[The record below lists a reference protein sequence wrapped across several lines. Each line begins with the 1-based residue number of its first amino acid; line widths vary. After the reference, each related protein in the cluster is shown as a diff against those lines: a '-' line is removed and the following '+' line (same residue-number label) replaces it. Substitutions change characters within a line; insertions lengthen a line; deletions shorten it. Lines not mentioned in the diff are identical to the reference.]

1 MNIVEWE
8 RGDNP
13 RRVKTA
19 TVPTPCSHCDNPAC
33 VAAAKDGGAYQRPD
47 GIVIIDPEKAV
58 GQKQIA
64 DACPVGAVYWNED
77 LNLPQKC
84 TMCAELLDDPDY
96 PGFEP
101 RCVEACPNQALV
113 FGDLADP
120 ESNISKLIAA
130 NKVTQLE
137 CLGDM
142 TSNVVHLNIPRKFL
156 AGTVAYP
163 KELEEVCI
171 GARVKVTGEDG
182 TVYEAVTNWAGDWE
196 IEDLPAAK
204 SWKVEITFDGFE
216 PVVYE
221 NERTDGFLNYSQLKN
236 PHGLA
241 KRLFAKRSAGYRLNR
256 KDRFQWN
263 FAMSSL
269 WTAAAPPWASSEAPS
284 RTPPPM
290 IWPAASCRAFWT
302 APAWTPLS
310 STRSSWAS
318 AVRPPMSPTSP
329 GWPL

>member
-1 MNIVEWE
+1 MLKQPMKKPGIAINSARCMACYACFMACKDEHCGWDTALSKAQPELGQYWMNIVEWE

-13 RRVKTA
+13 RHVKTA

-33 VAAAKDGGAYQRPD
+33 VKAAKDGAAYKRAD

-64 DACPVGAVYWNED
+64 DACPVGAVYWNAE
-77 LNLPQKC
+77 LNIPQKC

-130 NKVTQLE
+130 NEVTQLE

-142 TSNVVHLNIPRKFL
+142 GSSVVHLNIPKRFL

-163 KELEEVCI
+163 EELEEVCI
-171 GARVKVTGEDG
+171 GAKVKLTNEATGE
-182 TVYEAVTNWAGDWE
+182 TYETETNWAGDWDVE
-196 IEDLPAAK
+196 GLPKNAK
-204 SWKVEITFDGFE
+204 FTVDICFDGFK
-216 PVVYE
+216 PVKYE
-221 NERTDGFLNYSQLKN
+221 GQ
-236 PHGLA
+236 
-241 KRLFAKRSAGYRLNR
+241 
-256 KDRFQWN
+256 
-263 FAMSSL
+263 
-269 WTAAAPPWASSEAPS
+269 
-284 RTPPPM
+284 
-290 IWPAASCRAFWT
+290 
-302 APAWTPLS
+302 
-310 STRSSWAS
+310 STEHDHYVGITYLEKA
-318 AVRPPMSPTSP
+318 
-329 GWPL
+329 

>member
-1 MNIVEWE
+1 MLKNPMKKPGIAINSARCMACYACFMACKDEHCGWDTPLSRAQPELGQYWMNIVEWE

-64 DACPVGAVYWNED
+64 EACPVGAVYWNEE
-77 LNLPQKC
+77 LQLPQKC

-120 ESNISKLIAA
+120 ESNISKLIARG
-130 NKVTQLE
+130 KVTQLS

-142 TSNVVHLNIPRKFL
+142 TGNVVHLNIPRKFL

-171 GARVKVTGEDG
+171 GAKVKVTGEDG
-182 TVYEAVTNWAGDWE
+182 AVYETETNWAGDWE
-196 IEDLPAAK
+196 IEDLPEAK
-204 SWKVEITFDGFE
+204 SWKVEITFDGFK

-221 NERTDGFLNYSQLKN
+221 NERTDVDHYVGITYL
-236 PHGLA
+236 
-241 KRLFAKRSAGYRLNR
+241 
-256 KDRFQWN
+256 
-263 FAMSSL
+263 
-269 WTAAAPPWASSEAPS
+269 EPS
-284 RTPPPM
+284 K
-290 IWPAASCRAFWT
+290 
-302 APAWTPLS
+302 
-310 STRSSWAS
+310 
-318 AVRPPMSPTSP
+318 
-329 GWPL
+329 

>member
-1 MNIVEWE
+1 MLKQPMKKPGIAINSARCMACYACFMACKDEHCGWDTALSKAQPELGQYWMNIVEWE

-13 RRVKTA
+13 RHVKTA

-33 VAAAKDGGAYQRPD
+33 VKAAKDGAAYKRED

-64 DACPVGAVYWNED
+64 DACPVGAVYWNAELD
-77 LNLPQKC
+77 IPQKC

-130 NKVTQLE
+130 NEVTQLE

-142 TSNVVHLNIPRKFL
+142 GSSVVHLNIPKRFL

-163 KELEEVCI
+163 EELEEVCI
-171 GARVKVTGEDG
+171 GAKVKLTNEATGE
-182 TVYEAVTNWAGDWE
+182 TYETETNWAGDWDVE
-196 IEDLPAAK
+196 GLPKNAK
-204 SWKVEITFDGFE
+204 FTVDICFDGFK
-216 PVVYE
+216 PVKYE
-221 NERTDGFLNYSQLKN
+221 GQ
-236 PHGLA
+236 
-241 KRLFAKRSAGYRLNR
+241 
-256 KDRFQWN
+256 
-263 FAMSSL
+263 
-269 WTAAAPPWASSEAPS
+269 
-284 RTPPPM
+284 
-290 IWPAASCRAFWT
+290 
-302 APAWTPLS
+302 
-310 STRSSWAS
+310 STEHDHYVGITYLEKA
-318 AVRPPMSPTSP
+318 
-329 GWPL
+329 